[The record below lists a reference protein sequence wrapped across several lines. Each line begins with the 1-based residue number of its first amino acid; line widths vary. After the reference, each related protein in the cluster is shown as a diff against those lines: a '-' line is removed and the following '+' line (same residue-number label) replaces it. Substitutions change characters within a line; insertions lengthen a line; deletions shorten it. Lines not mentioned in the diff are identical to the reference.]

1 MIRRLVNLR
10 PHGYALN
17 FADDAMF
24 NEYFREFEEMRQEL
38 TARGV
43 RYGVAP
49 RCTLT
54 LPDGRVLQ
62 PGTEVTA
69 AMFPPIRVVRDAYS
83 ETHVPP
89 YRQLQDH
96 VRAGRVIE
104 SDFSGPEAA

>member
-10 PHGYALN
+10 PHGYSLS
-17 FADDAMF
+17 FADDAQF
-24 NEYFREFEEMRQEL
+24 NEYFSEFEAMRQEL

-54 LPDGRVLQ
+54 LADGRVLQ
-62 PGTEVTA
+62 PGSPVTVDMLPA
-69 AMFPPIRVVRDAYS
+69 VRVIRDGVAES
-83 ETHVPP
+83 HVPGW
-89 YRQLQDH
+89 RQLEEL
-96 VRAGRVIE
+96 VRAGRVVE